1 MLPTFIIAGERR
13 SGTTSLYS
21 ALSVH
26 PEIHFY
32 PKSELNYFVEQELN
46 GRQSFDGEPDAA
58 RWEETHSI
66 KEYSG
71 LFGDGGGRS
80 AVGHKGADLLFWK
93 PAHRRMM
100 RYAPDA
106 RILITLRNPVSRA
119 WSHYWNEV
127 GKGRETLEFDD
138 ALKQEQQRSAQSAFA
153 RFHLSYGA
161 RGFYADSL
169 HSFFEIVPKEQVL
182 VVTLEESRGHRRDT
196 LDRIYSFLGVNPE
209 LGLEGGEQR
218 RNANWTTVPRP
229 WTRNPLVRP
238 LAAAYTGLVHAIA
251 TPLTRTKEQRHN
263 LRRLLKTPVRRPA
276 SGILMPEETQIR
288 LTELYAPATEALEEL
303 LGRSFNEW
311 RS

>member
-21 ALSVH
+21 ALCGH
-26 PEIHFY
+26 PEIY
-32 PKSELNYFVEQELN
+32 LYARSELNYFIEKELS
-46 GRQSFDGEPDAA
+46 GRNSTDGVPNAA
-58 RWEETHSI
+58 RWEKSHSI
-66 KEYSG
+66 KEYSN
-71 LFGDGGGRS
+71 LFGDGGGRL

-100 RYAPDA
+100 HYAPDA
-106 RILITLRNPVSRA
+106 KILITLRNPVSRA

-138 ALKQEQQRSAQSAFA
+138 ALKQEQQRSARSAFA
-153 RFHLSYGA
+153 RFHLSYCA

-169 HSFFEIVPKEQVL
+169 RSFFEVVPKEQVL
-182 VVTLEESRGHRRDT
+182 VVTLEESRMHRRDT
-196 LDRIYSFLGVNPE
+196 LGRVYSFLSVNPE
-209 LGLEGGEQR
+209 LGLEGEEQR

-229 WTRNPLVRP
+229 WTRNPLARP
-238 LAAAYTGLVHAIA
+238 LASAYTGLVHAIA
-251 TPLTRTKEQRHN
+251 TPLTRTKEQRNN

-276 SGILMPEETQIR
+276 SGIPMPEETQIR
-288 LTELYAPATEALEEL
+288 LTELYAPAIEALEEL
-303 LGRSFNEW
+303 LGRSFDEW